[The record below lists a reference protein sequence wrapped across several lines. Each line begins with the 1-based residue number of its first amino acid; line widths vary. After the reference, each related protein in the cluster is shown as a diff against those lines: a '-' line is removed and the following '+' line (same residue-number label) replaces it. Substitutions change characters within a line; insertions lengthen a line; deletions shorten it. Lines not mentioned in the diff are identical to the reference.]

1 MDERIINKLYKRIGC
16 LSDIDALTINYL
28 KPDILK
34 KYNGSKRD
42 IGVKLRLFDINSKS
56 RVSLLKNS
64 TDILTSL
71 ENILNNSEFMY
82 KNKAY
87 WNYYKKYNDNIDEL
101 FVESYNTLYDCKNSY
116 NEWQYDLW
124 LKIITIHKIIYIF
137 LII

>member
-116 NEWQYDLW
+116 NEWQYDL
-124 LKIITIHKIIYIF
+124 
-137 LII
+137 